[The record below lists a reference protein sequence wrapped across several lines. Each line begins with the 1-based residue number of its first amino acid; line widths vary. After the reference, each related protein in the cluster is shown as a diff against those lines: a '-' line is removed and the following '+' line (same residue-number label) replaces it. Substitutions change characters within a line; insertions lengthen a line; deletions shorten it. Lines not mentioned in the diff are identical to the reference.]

1 MKRYLAALLCF
12 ALLVTSMATPIDF
25 VTIRAAAM
33 ESGMSESDNSQDSN
47 ETVDTNLET
56 PPDTTNKDLN
66 TPEDDEKEPA
76 APPEGE
82 EGEKDP
88 ITPPEG
94 GEGETDPTTPPEG
107 GEGETDP
114 ATPPEGGENETDPAT
129 PPEGGEGETDPITP
143 PEGDPNAPATGEN
156 VPAPNLPVEGEAGE
170 DKPKSSLQMK
180 IEADRANES
189 TYKAKKTLRPIDV
202 NEPITEAVWGTPSVT
217 INQSNASLY
226 KHNAQDKDIED
237 VSADLYFRWD
247 SDYLYFGVVSSD
259 SDIRETNGYWE
270 GDGIQFH
277 LEAGNTISN
286 GGFSDF
292 CLTMGPEEYINDKGE
307 TKFGQFGVGGNSNN
321 QEDLTQNVKKK
332 IIAQNG
338 VIYMMMAIPHNDMG
352 AFAEAGEQYA
362 INLLR
367 IIGDQ
372 YHEYHGWL
380 DWGGYFDDKGYDSG
394 SAYVIE
400 LSDEAPI
407 QDEGPIKANKTA
419 RAIDVNTP
427 ITEAVWGTPSI
438 TINKNNASLYRHN
451 AQDKEMEE
459 VSADLYFRWDKDYL
473 YFGVVSSD
481 GDIRET
487 NGYWE
492 GDGIQFHLEA
502 GDTISNGGFSDFCL
516 TMGPE
521 EYVNDKGETKFGQ
534 FGVGGNSNNQEALT
548 QNVKKKIIAQNG
560 VIYMMMA
567 IPHNDMGALA
577 EAGEQYAINLLRIIG
592 DQYHEYHGWL
602 DWGGYFDDKG
612 YDSGSAY
619 VIELSDE
626 SPVQDEE
633 PIKANKTNKAIDVT
647 KPITEAVWGTP
658 SVTINKDNA
667 SLYKHNAQDKEME
680 EVSADLYFRWDK
692 DYLYFGVVSSDSDIR
707 ETNGYWEGDGIQFHL
722 EAGDTISNGG
732 FSDFCLTMGP
742 EEYVN
747 DKGETKF
754 GQFGVGGNS
763 SNQAAL
769 TKNVKKKIIAENGVI
784 YMMMAIPHAD
794 MGANPVAGEQYAI
807 NLLRIIGDQFHEYHG
822 WLDWGGYFTDKG
834 YDSGSAKVITLYQ
847 DATTDESIKAPQV
860 LGPIDISK
868 PIKEDTWGT
877 PSVTIN
883 KDNASLYKH
892 NAQEKEMEEVSADLY
907 FRWDKDYLYFGVVSS
922 DSDIRETNGYWEGD
936 GIQFH
941 LEAGDTISNG
951 GFSDFCLT
959 MGPEEYV
966 NDKGETKF
974 GQFGVG
980 GNSSNQ
986 AALTKNVKK
995 KIIAENGV
1003 IYMMMAIPH
1012 ADMGANPV
1020 AGEQYAINL
1029 LRIIGD
1035 QFHEYHGWLDWGG
1048 YFTDKG
1054 YDSGSASVVVL
1065 DSEILPVG
1073 NYLAAEKVDTAI
1085 DVTIPITEAVWGTP
1099 TITINKDN
1107 ASLYKHNA
1115 QEKEMEEVSADLYF
1129 RWDKDYLY
1137 FGVASSDS
1145 DIRETN
1151 SYWEGD
1157 GIQFHL
1163 EAGNTISNGGFSDFC
1178 LTMGP
1183 EEYVNDKGETKFGQF
1198 GVGGNSS
1205 NQAALTKNV
1214 KKKII
1219 AENGVIYMM
1228 MAIPHTDMG
1237 ANPVAGEQY
1246 AINLLRIIGDQFHE
1260 YHGWLDWGGYFTDKG
1275 YDSTPSKVIVLYE
1288 KGSGGSSGEVV
1299 TGSLFDITGAVGG
1312 TADKEGFNDTLKLAK
1327 VGDDIYTAYMTGSNT
1342 FTSSSGY
1349 KALNEISMYKVSG
1362 KTVTDLGR
1370 LYTRAGDV
1378 DVLATGGSVYVVG
1391 GSSNFVI
1398 KETSSK
1404 GTAGTEKAVLNVW
1417 TCSNGKEI
1425 ANGHTT
1431 QKSFPSTKNKYNYL
1445 TSSVSPD
1452 GKFIYA
1458 FYLADT
1464 SLAWFTFD
1472 ISSNKW
1478 IGDAKT
1484 QELSGTA
1491 EKAYVFNKNN
1501 SLSFVYVSGGK
1512 VFETAVTASA
1522 SSREILSGVTEVKD
1536 IYLTSDGK
1544 LCVLYSSADGVSIS
1558 IDGTASPIK
1567 SMASTDY
1574 GRLSQN
1580 SKGEV
1585 NILAMEKDKPATAKV
1600 LSANGSNVKSITL
1613 DSKNAASSVPVI
1625 AAPRGGTPLT
1635 GKVQMMFPARYRAT
1649 NHWYYTEIAL
1659 D

>member
-114 ATPPEGGENETDPAT
+114 TTPPEGGENETDPAT
-129 PPEGGEGETDPITP
+129 PPEGEEGETDPITP

-834 YDSGSAKVITLYQ
+834 YDSGSA
-847 DATTDESIKAPQV
+847 
-860 LGPIDISK
+860 
-868 PIKEDTWGT
+868 
-877 PSVTIN
+877 
-883 KDNASLYKH
+883 
-892 NAQEKEMEEVSADLY
+892 
-907 FRWDKDYLYFGVVSS
+907 
-922 DSDIRETNGYWEGD
+922 
-936 GIQFH
+936 
-941 LEAGDTISNG
+941 
-951 GFSDFCLT
+951 
-959 MGPEEYV
+959 
-966 NDKGETKF
+966 
-974 GQFGVG
+974 
-980 GNSSNQ
+980 
-986 AALTKNVKK
+986 
-995 KIIAENGV
+995 
-1003 IYMMMAIPH
+1003 
-1012 ADMGANPV
+1012 
-1020 AGEQYAINL
+1020 
-1029 LRIIGD
+1029 
-1035 QFHEYHGWLDWGG
+1035 
-1048 YFTDKG
+1048 
-1054 YDSGSASVVVL
+1054 SVVVL

-1137 FGVASSDS
+1137 FGVVSSDS

-1151 SYWEGD
+1151 GYWEGD

-1163 EAGNTISNGGFSDFC
+1163 EAGDTISNGGFSDFC

-1544 LCVLYSSADGVSIS
+1544 LCVLYSSADGISIS

-1649 NHWYYTEIAL
+1649 NHWYYAEIAL

>member
-114 ATPPEGGENETDPAT
+114 TTPPEGGENETDPAT
-129 PPEGGEGETDPITP
+129 PPEGEEGETDPITP

-321 QEDLTQNVKKK
+321 QEALTQNVKKK

-352 AFAEAGEQYA
+352 ALAEAGEQYA

-407 QDEGPIKANKTA
+407 QDEEPIKANKTA

-769 TKNVKKKIIAENGVI
+769 
-784 YMMMAIPHAD
+784 
-794 MGANPVAGEQYAI
+794 
-807 NLLRIIGDQFHEYHG
+807 
-822 WLDWGGYFTDKG
+822 
-834 YDSGSAKVITLYQ
+834 
-847 DATTDESIKAPQV
+847 
-860 LGPIDISK
+860 
-868 PIKEDTWGT
+868 
-877 PSVTIN
+877 
-883 KDNASLYKH
+883 
-892 NAQEKEMEEVSADLY
+892 
-907 FRWDKDYLYFGVVSS
+907 
-922 DSDIRETNGYWEGD
+922 
-936 GIQFH
+936 
-941 LEAGDTISNG
+941 
-951 GFSDFCLT
+951 
-959 MGPEEYV
+959 EEYV

-1137 FGVASSDS
+1137 FGVVSSDS

-1649 NHWYYTEIAL
+1649 NHWYYAEIAL